1 MENRIENKRITSM
14 VYIIKQIIFMAMYLM
29 ILKFTS
35 VIVTCII
42 KRSTKFNE
50 NTKSYVVHNF
60 N

>member
-1 MENRIENKRITSM
+1 
-14 VYIIKQIIFMAMYLM
+14 MAMYLM

-35 VIVTCII
+35 VIVTFII

>member
-1 MENRIENKRITSM
+1 M

>member
-1 MENRIENKRITSM
+1 M

-35 VIVTCII
+35 VIVTCIT
-42 KRSTKFNE
+42 KRSNE